1 MMREISDDDLRRTLA
16 AACDEAR
23 AQDFQAAVSV
33 GTPLR
38 AAAGDD
44 DDPIRGLIAGLEYH
58 LVIDRS
64 ARRDHGAFGPMMEGP
79 SGTYP
84 APLERM
90 PPEAFELWSRAA
102 ELASLAVVRARFAD
116 LLWEARHGSRP
127 FEWAQRAVDEYLS
140 VPSDG
145 FGHLLEQSDS
155 LQRALEIASQLND
168 AGRRDAAIEA
178 LVDLARRAI
187 ADDDHNPGVVLP
199 ILELFAERP
208 KDQRP
213 KELSA
218 LVEAAV
224 AKFTSDAWSLES
236 ALDVKAKLVEPGDR
250 VDLHRAQVDAFADL
264 ARRSTG
270 IVGYAHF
277 QHAIELAEEHG
288 LTDRADELRREI
300 EQIPEDA
307 LDLKVISA
315 EVEIPRDEVDGI
327 IDSIV
332 GDDDLA
338 SALTRFGAY
347 LPTGDAE
354 RNREFVRQLANDFPL
369 QHLFS
374 TMVIGPENSLM
385 SRVEG
390 EDAKEDY
397 ALIQHEVQ
405 YILFFSVL
413 ATEILERINVRYGS
427 ASVADLFT
435 TPFIVPAVAER
446 IDRAFELYHQG
457 DPDGAASVLSPR
469 LERVIR
475 ELARAAG
482 LSITQSPNRRTGA
495 PGGVRALG
503 DLLARLTDRLDES
516 TRRYVRCL
524 LSEIKGV
531 NLRNR
536 IGHGLVDQASQ
547 REAALLLHAACHLRL
562 LRPGAESPKEPP
574 EPPSA

>member
-1 MMREISDDDLRRTLA
+1 MREISEDDLRRTLA

-44 DDPIRGLIAGLEYH
+44 DDLIRALIAGLEYH
-58 LVIDRS
+58 LVIDPS
-64 ARRDHGAFGPMMEGP
+64 ARRDPGAFGPMLESS

-90 PPEAFELWSRAA
+90 PAEVFELWSRAA
-102 ELASLAVVRARFAD
+102 ELAPLAVVRARFAD

-127 FEWAQRAVDEYLS
+127 FEWAQRAVDDYLK

-145 FGHLLEQSDS
+145 FGHSLEQSDS

-168 AGRRDAAIEA
+168 TSRRDAAIEA
-178 LVDLARRAI
+178 LVDLAQRALV
-187 ADDDHNPGVVLP
+187 DDDHNPGVVLP

-208 KDQRP
+208 KEQRP

-218 LVEAAV
+218 LVEAAL
-224 AKFTSDAWSLES
+224 AKFASDPWSLES
-236 ALDVKAKLVEPGDR
+236 ALDVKAKLAPPEDR
-250 VDLHRAQVDAFADL
+250 TDLHRAQVDSFADL
-264 ARRSTG
+264 ARRTTG
-270 IVGYAHF
+270 LVGYAHF

-288 LTDRADELRREI
+288 LHDRADELRREI
-300 EQIPEDA
+300 EEIPEDA
-307 LDLKVISA
+307 LDLKLISA
-315 EVEIPRDEVDGI
+315 EVEIPRDELDKI
-327 IDSIV
+327 IDRIV

-347 LPTGDAE
+347 LPTGDAQQ
-354 RNREFVRQLANDFPL
+354 NREFVRQLAKDHPL

-374 TMVIGPENSLM
+374 TMVIGPENSLV
-385 SRVEG
+385 SQVEG
-390 EDAKEDY
+390 EEAKEDY

-405 YILFFSVL
+405 YILFSSLL
-413 ATEILERINVRYGS
+413 AVDILERIHNRYGS
-427 ASVADLFT
+427 TNVTDLFT
-435 TPFIVPAVAER
+435 TPFIAPAIAER
-446 IDRAFELYHQG
+446 INRAFELYHQD

-516 TRRYVRCL
+516 TRRYLRCL
-524 LSEIKGV
+524 LSEIKGL

-536 IGHGLVDQASQ
+536 IGHGLVDHATQ
-547 REAALLLHAACHLRL
+547 REAALLLHSACHLRL
-562 LRPGAESPKEPP
+562 LRPGDGPPPDAEAGPV
-574 EPPSA
+574 PS